1 MAINKTVNKSTLTK
15 AAMRNAIE
23 YILQD
28 KKITDR
34 LVYMTGPAPDQITW
48 DSVYNAFLEEKKIWH
63 KDSGRMY
70 NHNIISFHKDEKIT
84 PEQALEFG
92 KKFVEMFFPGHQSI
106 ISVHQDRDHIH
117 IHIITN
123 TVSYVD
129 GHKLHN
135 SRADLQ
141 KMKDFTNDMCR
152 ERGLSVAEKG
162 KHFDGTEIEAGETIA
177 WSKDKY
183 QLLKDSGKKSYVVDC
198 GIAVMEAREQS
209 ASQEEFIR
217 EMENRGWRTTWTE
230 KKKHIT
236 FENENGEKVRD
247 SNLSQTFSMDISK
260 EGLLH
265 EFERQSEIRA
275 KLKAER
281 DRAEERRQSEELER
295 YYAEVN
301 AAVSGGTDK
310 ETVRS
315 LADSDGTERPVAVR
329 GETGGQETDTDAF
342 IRDIETQRRNVKA
355 AERSS
360 VDAERERHLEEQQR
374 LAGERAAEEA
384 ARRHIGFGR

>member
-1 MAINKTVNKSTLTK
+1 MAINKIVNKSTLTK

-48 DSVYNAFLEEKKIWH
+48 DSVYNAFLDEKKIWH

-70 NHNIISFHKDEKIT
+70 SHQILSFHKDEKIT
-84 PEQALEFG
+84 PEEALEFA
-92 KKFVEMFFPGHQSI
+92 KEYVDKWFPGFQSI

-117 IHIITN
+117 AHIITN

-141 KMKDFTNDMCR
+141 KMKEFTNEMCR

-162 KHFDGTEIEAGETIA
+162 KHFDGTEIEVGETIA

-217 EMENRGWRTTWTE
+217 EMEERGWRTTWTE

-236 FENENGEKVRD
+236 FENELGEKVRD

-260 EGLLH
+260 EGLWH

-295 YYAEVN
+295 YYAEVD
-301 AAVSGGTDK
+301 AAINGGTVA
-310 ETVRS
+310 EASRS
-315 LADSDGTERPVAVR
+315 TADSDGTERPVAVR
-329 GETGGQETDTDAF
+329 GETGRSEEDTDAF
-342 IRDIETQRRNVKA
+342 IRGIEAERRNVNA

-360 VDAERERHLEEQQR
+360 VDAERERQLAEEQR
-374 LAGERAAEEA
+374 LAAERAAEKA
-384 ARRHIGFGR
+384 ARRHIGFTR